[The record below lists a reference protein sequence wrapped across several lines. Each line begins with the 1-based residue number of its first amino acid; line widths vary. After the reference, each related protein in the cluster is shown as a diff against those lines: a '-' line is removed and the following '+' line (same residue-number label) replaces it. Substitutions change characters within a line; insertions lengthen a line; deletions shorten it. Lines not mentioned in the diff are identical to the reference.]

1 MLKDENLVTHNHS
14 HQRDES
20 EDRGESECAVHQS
33 ETYQRTGCHQSQ
45 GHHTDDG
52 DAVSLEV
59 EQQEEEHDDLRN
71 GNTAKDLRQC
81 LVTVFYLAAHLST
94 HTLRQLY
101 ILLHHTGNFFFN
113 RSGINTLCKLG
124 RHRDT
129 ALATAMHD
137 TALAPF
143 GTNFGYLS

>member
-20 EDRGESECAVHQS
+20 EDRGKSEGAIHQS
-33 ETYQRTGCHQSQ
+33 ETYQRTRRHQSQ

-52 DAVSLEV
+52 DAVPLEV
-59 EQQEEEHDDLRN
+59 EQQEEEHNNHGDRNTTDNLRHS
-71 GNTAKDLRQC
+71 
-81 LVTVFYLAAHLST
+81 LVAVFYLAAHLSA

-101 ILLHHTGNFFFN
+101 ILLHHTGNFHFN

-124 RHRDT
+124 RHGDT
-129 ALATAMHD
+129 ALATTMHD
-137 TALAPF
+137 TTLAPL